1 MGTGSSGGGG
11 GGGSCGGT
19 VMSKDYSCCDRQG
32 VCLGGVISIDGQHCL
47 MPGSCPSSGG
57 GGGSSAAPPVVIS
70 QTLIDQL
77 KKDISNAS
85 AIHQQS
91 EAVIK
96 SYQNIVADTEQQKTN
111 YNTTFSQYTAKN
123 SEHQSEI
130 GAASDSLK
138 HVIQQIEDNYGQ
150 LAAVNVDHAT
160 ALDTIRYTT
169 NDGQAKSYAV
179 AYFEGLLLAAYRMMY
194 GAIATENTVLAKNK
208 EVHERFNQT
217 DNRTYLY
224 QQQRAQFFKNLN
236 TWFFYIYY
244 VLLIAVFVYV
254 QQQTPL
260 LELNVYRF
268 FFLLLFLYPILI
280 YRFQTLVQW
289 IYDHTKGYWRVY

>member
-32 VCLGGVISIDGQHCL
+32 GCLGGVISIDGQHCL

-179 AYFEGLLLAAYRMMY
+179 AYFESLLLAAYRMMY

>member
-1 MGTGSSGGGG
+1 MGSSSSSGGG

-32 VCLGGVISIDGQHCL
+32 GCLGGVISIDGQHCL

-57 GGGSSAAPPVVIS
+57 SSAQAPAPVVIS
-70 QTLIDQL
+70 QTLVDQL
-77 KKDISNAS
+77 KKDISKAN

-91 EAVIK
+91 DAVIK
-96 SYQNIVADTEQQKTN
+96 SYQKIVADTEQQKKN
-111 YNTTFSQYTAKN
+111 YTDTFSQYTAKN

-130 GAASDSLK
+130 GATSDNLK
-138 HVIQQIEDNYGQ
+138 HTIQQIEDNYGQ
-150 LAAVNVDHAT
+150 LAAMNIDRAT
-160 ALDTIRYTT
+160 ALDTIQAIT

-179 AYFEGLLLAAYRMMY
+179 AYFESLLLAAYRMMY

-208 EVHERFNQT
+208 EVHERFNKT

-244 VLLIAVFVYV
+244 VLSIAVFVYV
-254 QQQTPL
+254 HQQTPL
-260 LELNVYRF
+260 LELNMYRF
-268 FFLLLFLYPILI
+268 FFLILFLYPILI
-280 YRFQTLVQW
+280 YRFQNLVQW
-289 IYDHTKGYWRVY
+289 IYDHTKGYLYA